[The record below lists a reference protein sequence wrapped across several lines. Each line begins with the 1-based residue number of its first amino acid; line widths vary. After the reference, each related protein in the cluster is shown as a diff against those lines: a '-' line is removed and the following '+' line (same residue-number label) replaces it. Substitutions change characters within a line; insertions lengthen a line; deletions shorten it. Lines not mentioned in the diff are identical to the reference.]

1 VKDNFTL
8 YKTGIYDANGCSR
21 IQSTLPITPTK
32 KELIMAWNKT
42 NEQNTR
48 SNNNNGQEREKT
60 QSWLN
65 IGFTSTDSNGDD
77 VFISLPLGLAIDTMK
92 PSNVPNKDSDYRDMT
107 IAKNELLD
115 QLQKLIA
122 GMEPGQTEIIETLQ
136 IQVRRVDEA
145 AQEEGP
151 SDRNPHLS
159 NLSRLGF
166 TKKAA

>member
-1 VKDNFTL
+1 
-8 YKTGIYDANGCSR
+8 
-21 IQSTLPITPTK
+21 
-32 KELIMAWNKT
+32 MAWNKT

-48 SNNNNGQEREKT
+48 SNNNNAQEREKT

-92 PSNVPNKDSDYRDMT
+92 PANVPNKDSDYRDMT

-115 QLQKLIA
+115 QLQKMIA